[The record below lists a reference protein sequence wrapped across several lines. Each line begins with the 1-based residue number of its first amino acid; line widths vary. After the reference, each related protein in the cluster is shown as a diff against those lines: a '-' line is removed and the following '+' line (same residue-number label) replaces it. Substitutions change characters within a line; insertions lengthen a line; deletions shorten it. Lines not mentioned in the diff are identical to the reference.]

1 MVWKKLDGRFPFV
14 HRELSRNFSAKLSTQ
29 PEGRIDE
36 PSRGLIYDA
45 IRFGSHP
52 MSRSTGESQP
62 SFRPLPISLN

>member
-52 MSRSTGESQP
+52 MSRSTDE
-62 SFRPLPISLN
+62 RPAFLPPPPHIA